1 MVLGQSLN
9 ADEAGYVRERD
20 GRGMERLP
28 VELLL
33 PDMVKWRRHL
43 HRHPELSYQEKETS
57 AYVADKLADFGIEV
71 KRSTAGYGVTG
82 ILRGEKPGKTVV
94 LRADMDALPI
104 LEETQSDYVS
114 QNDGAM
120 HACGHDGHTSMLL
133 GAAAYYSSRRDE
145 LEGEIRFLFQPA
157 EEVCPGGALG
167 MIAEGVLENADA
179 VYGLHLWTPLPIGT
193 VGSAPGPL
201 MASADEFFIDIIGKG
216 GHAGMPHRTIDSIV
230 AGAALVTQLQSVVS
244 RSVDP
249 LRPAVLSVGTIQG
262 GFAQNVVA
270 EQCRITGTV
279 RAFDEETRYL
289 IRRRIEEIAT
299 SIAAAYGTEVKI
311 DYLMGYPP
319 LVNDEGEYQRFFHE
333 APKALGESVQVMLME
348 RLMPA
353 EDFAYYVKSIPGC
366 FMFVG
371 AGNPDKGADYP
382 HHHSRF
388 DFDEDAMLHGVK
400 LLIAMADSC
409 LKEK

>member
-1 MVLGQSLN
+1 
-9 ADEAGYVRERD
+9 
-20 GRGMERLP
+20 MEQMP
-28 VELLL
+28 IEQLL

-57 AYVADKLADFGIEV
+57 AFVEDKLISFGIEV
-71 KRSTAGYGVTG
+71 IRSTAGYGVIG
-82 ILRGEKPGKTVV
+82 ILKGPKEGKTVV

-104 LEETQSDYVS
+104 KEENDCDYTS
-114 QNDGAM
+114 INDGVM
-120 HACGHDGHTSMLL
+120 HACGHDGHTAMLL
-133 GAAAYYSSRRDE
+133 GAAAYYSSRRGE
-145 LEGEIRFLFQPA
+145 LEGELRFLFQPA

-167 MIAEGVLENADA
+167 MIAEGVLTGADA

-193 VGSAPGPL
+193 VASAPGPL

-216 GHAGMPHRTIDSIV
+216 GHGGIPHRTIDSIV

-270 EQCRITGTV
+270 EKCRITGTV
-279 RAFDEETRYL
+279 RTFDEETRLL
-289 IRRRIEEIAT
+289 IRRRIEEMASAVAT
-299 SIAAAYGTEVKI
+299 GYGAQAQV

-319 LVNDEGEYQRFFHE
+319 LVNDENECQRFFRE
-333 APKALGESVQVMLME
+333 APLALGESVKVITME
-348 RLMPA
+348 KLMPA
-353 EDFAYYVKSIPGC
+353 EDFAYYVKNIPGC
-366 FMFVG
+366 FIFVG
-371 AGNPDKGADYP
+371 AGNPDKDAEYP

-388 DFDEDAMLHGVK
+388 NFDEDAMLHGVK
-400 LLIAMADSC
+400 LLIAMADSR
-409 LKEK
+409 LKDKDFV